1 MYNFDEIINR
11 KGTSSTKWD
20 LADKGGQIPDLLPMW
35 IADMDFRIAPAIAR
49 QMCRQVELSAFG
61 YGVMP
66 QEGYDAVIGWMA
78 SRHHYDVRPEWICYT
93 PGVVAALF
101 FAVDAVS
108 QPGEDIML
116 CPPVYGPFFRAVEQQ
131 GRNAIKVPLLR
142 DGAGYYTFDFDGMEA
157 AVTPKTRALMLCS
170 PHNPVGRVWTRQEL
184 ERIADFA
191 LRHDLVVI
199 DDEIHHDLV
208 FGGREHIMLGR
219 ISEAIA
225 QRAILCT
232 APSKTFNIAGLHI
245 SNIIIPNEQL
255 RRSFQACVQKHH
267 SAGVH
272 SFCARGGRYTSLT
285 RWEKD
290 ANGDLTGSIELP
302 TPVGLVGGATKIHPG
317 AQACVKILG
326 VTTAAELAQVIAAV
340 GLAQNFAALRALA
353 TDGIQKGHMKLHARN
368 LATVAG
374 ATADQLDAVV
384 AKMVTDK
391 KISVDYAKEILAG
404 M

>member
-49 QMCRQVELSAFG
+49 QMSQQIDSSAFG
-61 YGVMP
+61 YGFMP
-66 QEGYDAVIGWMA
+66 REGYEAVIGWMA

-131 GRNAIKVPLLR
+131 GRNAIKWPLLR

-219 ISEAIA
+219 ISEAIE
-225 QRAILCT
+225 QRTILCT

-255 RRSFQACVQKHH
+255 RRSFQACAQKHH

-272 SFCARGGRYTSLT
+272 SFCGPALVGSYGQSGDWVDEMLAYV
-285 RWEKD
+285 D
-290 ANGDLTGSIELP
+290 AN
-302 TPVGLVGGATKIHPG
+302 H
-317 AQACVKILG
+317 ACVNDYIASHLSPLSICRAEGTYLAWINCEGLG
-326 VTTAAELAQVIAAV
+326 LEPE
-340 GLAQNFAALRALA
+340 ALYRFFLERCRLRLNAGS
-353 TDGIQKGHMKLHARN
+353 DFGQEGGQYVRMN
-368 LATVAG
+368 LACPRAYVEQALERIRQGLET
-374 ATADQLDAVV
+374 L
-384 AKMVTDK
+384 
-391 KISVDYAKEILAG
+391 
-404 M
+404 